1 MQSGKS
7 PLQNAV
13 EHTLIED
20 ARYKC
25 IIISNI
31 TILFLQQSEEQL
43 DNNS

>member
-1 MQSGKS
+1 MQFGNS
-7 PLQNAV
+7 PLRIVV
-13 EHTLIED
+13 EHTLIEY

>member
-7 PLQNAV
+7 PLQNV
-13 EHTLIED
+13 VKHRED

-31 TILFLQQSEEQL
+31 TVLFLQQSEEQL

>member
-1 MQSGKS
+1 MKFGKS
-7 PLQNAV
+7 PLRVVV

-31 TILFLQQSEEQL
+31 TVLFLQQSEEQL

>member
-7 PLQNAV
+7 PLQNVV

-25 IIISNI
+25 TIISNI

>member
-1 MQSGKS
+1 MKFGKS
-7 PLQNAV
+7 SLQNVV

-31 TILFLQQSEEQL
+31 TVLFLQQSEEQL